1 MGRTFSAA
9 DQNGDAL
16 LETVTSSVPQ
26 VEQALLRLE
35 EAPLDR
41 EALEMMYRHAHTIG
55 RTASLMECPAL
66 AQLAH
71 GMEGTLAD
79 VLEGFARLD
88 PPTLSLLRR
97 TLGAIQALLDHL
109 RGERSD
115 AAGFSGAFNGHET
128 GQPRVVVEATIS
140 EAASFQVTGQRD
152 DRAASEGL
160 TRSPD
165 GRRRPS
171 RWLRLRSEGATS
183 ARPGFFSGVM
193 PPLGRDR
200 EQEETR
206 PGQRAEPPIQRP
218 GPRPQEQQAGRAIDV
233 IRTVQLQR
241 RTGKLTMRRGSG
253 ITAEEGWIQFEL
265 GQITSA
271 AAGRRRDADARNWLS
286 TWGACRYLFEETGP
300 PP

>member
-1 MGRTFSAA
+1 MGRTYSAA

-35 EAPLDR
+35 AAPLDG
-41 EALEMMYRHAHTIG
+41 EALEMMYRHAAQIG

-115 AAGFSGAFNGHET
+115 AFNGHEAGGAT
-128 GQPRVVVEATIS
+128 VVVEATIS
-140 EAASFQVTGQRD
+140 EAASFQVIDQQGERP
-152 DRAASEGL
+152 ASESL
-160 TRSPD
+160 TPSPD

-171 RWLRLRSEGATS
+171 RWLRLRSEGAGPL
-183 ARPGFFSGVM
+183 RPGFFSGQRT
-193 PPLGRDR
+193 PPGRGR

-206 PGQRAEPPIQRP
+206 PGQSAEPGVQRP

-233 IRTVQLQR
+233 IRAVQLQR
-241 RTGKLTMRRGSG
+241 RTGRLTMRRGSG
-253 ITAEEGWIQFEL
+253 VTAEEGWIQFEL

-271 AAGRRRDADARNWLS
+271 AAGRRRDAEARNWLS

>member
-1 MGRTFSAA
+1 MSRAFSAA

-16 LETVTSSVPQ
+16 LETVANSVPQ
-26 VEQALLRLE
+26 VEQALFRLE
-35 EAPLDR
+35 AVPLDR
-41 EALEMMYRHAHTIG
+41 EALEMMYRHTAQIG

-97 TLGAIQALLDHL
+97 TLGAIQALLDRL
-109 RGERSD
+109 RGERSG
-115 AAGFSGAFNGHET
+115 AVGLSGVFNGHEA
-128 GQPRVVVEATIS
+128 GQARVVVEATIS
-140 EAASFQVTGQRD
+140 EAASFQATDHPG
-152 DRAASEGL
+152 DRAELSEAVQ
-160 TRSPD
+160 SPD
-165 GRRRPS
+165 GRRRPL
-171 RWLRLRSEGATS
+171 RWLRFRSEGAFPG
-183 ARPGFFSGVM
+183 RPGVFSGQRT
-193 PPLGRDR
+193 PLGRDC

-206 PGQRAEPPIQRP
+206 AGQSAETRVKGP
-218 GPRPQEQQAGRAIDV
+218 GPRPQEQQAVRAIDV
-233 IRTVQLQR
+233 IRAGQLQR
-241 RTGKLTMRRGSG
+241 RTGNLTMRRGSG

-265 GQITSA
+265 GQITGA

-300 PP
+300 SP